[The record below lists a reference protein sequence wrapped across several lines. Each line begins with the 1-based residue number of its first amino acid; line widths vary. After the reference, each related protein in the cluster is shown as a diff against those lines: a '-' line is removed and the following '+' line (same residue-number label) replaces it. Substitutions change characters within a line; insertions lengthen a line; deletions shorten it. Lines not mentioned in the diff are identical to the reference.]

1 MFSLN
6 ILHETPPI
14 TVAFELNY
22 VSEIVI
28 GAAFVGYIKCFMV
41 SVLMQ
46 TDRQTC
52 KFSAV
57 STVRMEIQS
66 FITLN
71 L

>member
-46 TDRQTC
+46 TDRQTD
-52 KFSAV
+52 
-57 STVRMEIQS
+57 M
-66 FITLN
+66 
-71 L
+71 